1 MLPSAARS
9 TKKGGIATA
18 EPTGIDQDAV
28 FKALSDPSRRRLL
41 DLLRER
47 DGRSV
52 ADLSARFPVSRQA
65 VMRHL
70 RVLEAAGLVVT
81 EKVGRIRRHYL
92 NPVPIQFVY
101 DRWVDRYTRPLARHL
116 TRLKYHLEETMT
128 TPAKIDRRVLEI
140 YIATT
145 PEKLWN
151 ALLDPDATERYYF
164 GTRFEGEATAG
175 SAYAYRDG
183 DRTLIDGTIV
193 EAVPHERLVMTF
205 RPLFNLE
212 EDGDA
217 ADLNTSR
224 VTYTITREGDV
235 CRLRLVHDEMD
246 ERDTADGY
254 AEGWARILSGLKT
267 WLETGRP
274 LVEA

>member
-1 MLPSAARS
+1 M
-9 TKKGGIATA
+9 ATRQ
-18 EPTGIDQDAV
+18 PTDIDQDAV

-47 DGRSV
+47 DGRSL
-52 ADLSARFPVSRQA
+52 AELSARFPVTRQA

-70 RVLEAAGLVVT
+70 RVLEAAGLVTT
-81 EKVGRIRRHYL
+81 EKVGRERRHYL

-116 TRLKYHLEETMT
+116 TRLKYDLEETMT
-128 TPAKIDRRVLEI
+128 TPATTDKRVLEI

-164 GTRFEGEATAG
+164 GTRFDGEATAG
-175 SAYAYRDG
+175 SPYAYRDG
-183 DRTLIDGTIV
+183 DGVLLDGTIV
-193 EAVPHERLVMTF
+193 EAVPYERLVMTF

-212 EDGDA
+212 EGGDP

-224 VTYTITREGDV
+224 VTFSIAREGDV
-235 CRLRLVHDEMD
+235 CQLRVVHDEMD
-246 ERDTADGY
+246 ERDTAEGY
-254 AEGWARILSGLKT
+254 AGGWARILSGLKT

-274 LVEA
+274 LVEASPARASR